1 MAPVRLAP
9 ILRTLPGVGA
19 AADLAGESPR
29 ASSNGL
35 LKLEISNILMLL
47 ALARFAYPRKLLMP
61 VLGLLTSVAL
71 LVGSVQTTMVMPE
84 NDRLA
89 AEQARPPV
97 VELQSTEVQG
107 P

>member
-1 MAPVRLAP
+1 
-9 ILRTLPGVGA
+9 
-19 AADLAGESPR
+19 
-29 ASSNGL
+29 
-35 LKLEISNILMLL
+35 
-47 ALARFAYPRKLLMP
+47 MP